1 MGWKDILRPIRDGLR
16 DNLPSK
22 QPHDNPEKNVR
33 RQQDLLK
40 GFTYFDSFQDL
51 DDWHP
56 DQAYSFQRANTP
68 LLPRSGSTVVK
79 GKSNITLI
87 HDFSG
92 NYHDYENVH
101 GSFVDQ
107 PSYSGEYMQSIDTF
121 VYFSHKLIC
130 VPPPSWINTLH
141 RNGVKALG
149 TFLVEPQS
157 VGISKI
163 LHRSLADNQTWEYA
177 LATQLTHIA
186 RFYGFD
192 GWLINIEKTFPIA
205 DWSLQCLQGFL
216 EQLRSSF
223 GDGCVIWYD
232 SLTCKNTINYQN
244 ALTEHNILLAKAAG
258 SILTNY
264 VWSAESAARSK
275 AFALQNG
282 FDPVKILCGID
293 VWAQSSEGPGRLRET
308 YPKEIGGGTGTGLG
322 VAKLAEVGLGS
333 GLFAPAWPYEHFPSR
348 SDSEAV
354 ERSMWT
360 GNPLPETLCCSCTVR
375 DRHAIRNYMTEPI
388 LKNAHEFPAGS
399 ENFFY
404 TDFKQGFEQFVCAS
418 GTAEKNRAVA
428 GLISKSVLPRSVLYA
443 GAQKTLFS
451 CSEVTETN
459 TLLLAEIMQVCI
471 QPRSGKTRRYSISD
485 VALSEVN
492 ETWSCLLW
500 KVSTEGLEDAG
511 SEDDGLPHSD
521 VTGPFDFFVINID
534 GREIGRGYSLDY
546 LLRDI
551 DDEILGLVT
560 AMMNIFRIL
569 GDLSHL
575 FSILILLH
583 KMKTSSSASGISF
596 KSQFLY
602 LIVYVTRYI
611 DLLWTDPFKSLW
623 NTTFKLVFIGTSSY
637 IIYLMLNDYKPTHDP
652 NLDTFRVQ
660 YLVAGSAVL
669 GILFPYKYIP
679 SEMLWAFSIWLEAVA
694 ILPQLFMLQ
703 RTGEAETITTHYL
716 FALGA
721 YRALYIPNWIYR
733 WFTEGWFEPISV
745 IAGLVQTVLYSDFFY
760 IYYTKVFQGKKFN
773 LPV

>member
-1 MGWKDILRPIRDGLR
+1 M
-16 DNLPSK
+16 
-22 QPHDNPEKNVR
+22 
-33 RQQDLLK
+33 
-40 GFTYFDSFQDL
+40 
-51 DDWHP
+51 
-56 DQAYSFQRANTP
+56 
-68 LLPRSGSTVVK
+68 
-79 GKSNITLI
+79 
-87 HDFSG
+87 
-92 NYHDYENVH
+92 
-101 GSFVDQ
+101 
-107 PSYSGEYMQSIDTF
+107 
-121 VYFSHKLIC
+121 
-130 VPPPSWINTLH
+130 H

-192 GWLINIEKTFPIA
+192 GWLINIEKTFPVA
-205 DWSLQCLQGFL
+205 DWSVQCLQGFL

-223 GDGCVIWYD
+223 DDGCVIWYD

-244 ALTEHNILLAKAAG
+244 ELTEHNILLAKAAG

-264 VWSAESAARSK
+264 VWTAESAARSK

-333 GLFAPAWPYEHFPSR
+333 GLFAPAWPYEHFPSQ
-348 SDSEAV
+348 SDPEAV

-375 DRHAIRNYMTEPI
+375 DRHSTLNYMAEPI
-388 LKNAHEFPAGS
+388 LKNAHEYPAGS

-404 TDFKQGFEQFVCAS
+404 TDFKQAFEQFVGPS

-428 GLISKSVLPRSVLYA
+428 GLVSKSVLPRPVLYA

-451 CSEVTETN
+451 QVKCNPPRLALWANIIQGETSTFSVLRLFNLDMPATRDLSMVIKYRKPKTATRLRVSLRLEGLDVDVSMTSEGCEQTTMTRDIQAVEAGKGRITGLSLCVTGFSEVTETN

-471 QPRSGKTRRYSISD
+471 QPRSGKTRSYSISD

-492 ETWSCLLW
+492 ETWTCLLW
-500 KVSTEGLEDAG
+500 KVNTKEPEDAG

-551 DDEILGLVT
+551 DDEIYVKITGVGYDGEVKCVYTGSL
-560 AMMNIFRIL
+560 R
-569 GDLSHL
+569 
-575 FSILILLH
+575 
-583 KMKTSSSASGISF
+583 
-596 KSQFLY
+596 KSQ
-602 LIVYVTRYI
+602 RRSEES
-611 DLLWTDPFKSLW
+611 WQ
-623 NTTFKLVFIGTSSY
+623 LV
-637 IIYLMLNDYKPTHDP
+637 
-652 NLDTFRVQ
+652 
-660 YLVAGSAVL
+660 
-669 GILFPYKYIP
+669 
-679 SEMLWAFSIWLEAVA
+679 
-694 ILPQLFMLQ
+694 
-703 RTGEAETITTHYL
+703 
-716 FALGA
+716 
-721 YRALYIPNWIYR
+721 
-733 WFTEGWFEPISV
+733 
-745 IAGLVQTVLYSDFFY
+745 
-760 IYYTKVFQGKKFN
+760 
-773 LPV
+773 